1 MRAAV
6 KDSAGHTMR
15 SFAKSLL
22 VYASYWYLLGP
33 AFGVSL
39 QLYLNHRFGLVN
51 ALGPA
56 TFPDVICVASCIVLM
71 CYMAASSFF
80 SLRAQ
85 RRRLA
90 LASSVCGVASM
101 LAMVLPTLVGV
112 FSGAWALVGIML
124 FSFFLMTHLL
134 LWLEVFVCY
143 DNMVNLV
150 YVLAVA
156 ALACCLCWFLIGLE
170 GPRLLWALAFVVAL
184 AGGILLKGFRSTVEL
199 DSPRSESTGRVGK
212 AGGGLLIVT
221 FFFGVGFMYTTSFMS
236 LEEFHTSFDWT
247 VPVYALLLCA
257 AVLVF
262 SRRIRVSTLYGIA
275 MPVAIA
281 GILLAL
287 FDNPLQLS
295 PTILNEIGFFTYLV
309 FILVLYC
316 ILGREWNSDSPRV
329 ACLLI
334 LGLYLGL
341 FAGRQLFSAVDAL
354 VDEGS
359 QAFVHELLAVS
370 LLVVLVVCMMG
381 GWRIINKIVSN
392 GLSRPRF
399 DHITELENR
408 ETAMHIASIY
418 KLSEREREVLELMLE
433 GKTAT
438 EIAESLI
445 IAHGTAKAHINNI
458 YKKVG
463 IHTREELLAM
473 IPGRLSS

>member
-101 LAMVLPTLVGV
+101 LAMVLPTLVVGV

-212 AGGGLLIVT
+212 AGGG
-221 FFFGVGFMYTTSFMS
+221 GFS
-236 LEEFHTSFDWT
+236 L
-247 VPVYALLLCA
+247 
-257 AVLVF
+257 
-262 SRRIRVSTLYGIA
+262 
-275 MPVAIA
+275 
-281 GILLAL
+281 
-287 FDNPLQLS
+287 
-295 PTILNEIGFFTYLV
+295 
-309 FILVLYC
+309 
-316 ILGREWNSDSPRV
+316 
-329 ACLLI
+329 
-334 LGLYLGL
+334 
-341 FAGRQLFSAVDAL
+341 
-354 VDEGS
+354 
-359 QAFVHELLAVS
+359 
-370 LLVVLVVCMMG
+370 
-381 GWRIINKIVSN
+381 
-392 GLSRPRF
+392 
-399 DHITELENR
+399 
-408 ETAMHIASIY
+408 
-418 KLSEREREVLELMLE
+418 
-433 GKTAT
+433 
-438 EIAESLI
+438 
-445 IAHGTAKAHINNI
+445 
-458 YKKVG
+458 
-463 IHTREELLAM
+463 
-473 IPGRLSS
+473 

>member
-1 MRAAV
+1 M
-6 KDSAGHTMR
+6 KDSEGRRMR
-15 SFAKSLL
+15 PFAKSLI

-39 QLYLNHRFGLVN
+39 QLYLNHRFGLVK
-51 ALGPA
+51 ALGTA
-56 TFPDVICVASCIVLM
+56 TFPDVICVASCIVLV

-80 SLRAQ
+80 SLRAH

-90 LASSVCGVASM
+90 LASSACGVASM
-101 LAMVLPTLVGV
+101 PAMVLPSLLGAS
-112 FSGAWALVGIML
+112 SGAWELVGIML

-143 DNMVNLV
+143 DNIVNLV

-156 ALACCLCWFLIGLE
+156 AAACCLCWFLIGLE
-170 GPRLLWALAFVVAL
+170 GPRLLCALVFVVAL
-184 AGGILLKGFRSTVEL
+184 AGGVLLKGFRSTVEL
-199 DSPRSESTGRVGK
+199 DSPRPESAGRVEK

-262 SRRIRVSTLYGIA
+262 SRRIRVSTLYAIA

-287 FDNPLQLS
+287 FDNPLQIS
-295 PTILNEIGFFTYLV
+295 PTILNGIGFFTYLV

-316 ILGREWNSDSPRV
+316 VLGRERNSDSPRV

-341 FAGRQLFSAVDAL
+341 FAGRQLFSAVEAL
-354 VDEGS
+354 VDVGS
-359 QAFVHELLAVS
+359 QAFVHELLAVA
-370 LLVVLVVCMMG
+370 LLVVLVICMMG
-381 GWRIINKIVSN
+381 GWRIINKIVSEE
-392 GLSRPRF
+392 LSRSRF
-399 DHITELENR
+399 DHITELESS
-408 ETAMHIASIY
+408 ETAARIAAIY
-418 KLSEREREVLELMLE
+418 KLSEREGEVLELMLE
-433 GKTAT
+433 GMTAT
-438 EIAESLI
+438 EIAESLV

-458 YKKVG
+458 YKKLG
-463 IHTREELLAM
+463 IHTRDELLAM
-473 IPGRLSS
+473 VPGRLPA